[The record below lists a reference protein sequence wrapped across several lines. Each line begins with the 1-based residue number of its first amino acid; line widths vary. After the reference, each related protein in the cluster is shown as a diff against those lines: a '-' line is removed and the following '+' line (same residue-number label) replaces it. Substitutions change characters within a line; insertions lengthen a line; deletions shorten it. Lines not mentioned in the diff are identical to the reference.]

1 MSSLDSLSG
10 EPSRPIQFN
19 RPDDA
24 SEAEQARHRLIAI
37 VESSVDAIVAK
48 DLNGIITSWNQG
60 AERIFGYSED
70 EVRGKS
76 VTILIPPEYQDE
88 EPNILERIRRGER
101 IAHYETV
108 RRCKDGTL
116 IDISLSVSPV
126 RDGSGR
132 IVGASKIARDITDR
146 KRAEQAVARHAEE
159 QAALYRLTD
168 RLQRTTSLDDICQA
182 SLDAILAA
190 LRCDRAS
197 ILLFDEAGVMR
208 FAAWR
213 GLSDDYRSAVDGH
226 SPWTRD
232 VVDPRPILIN
242 NVETAELPDSL
253 KAVVLAEGINAL
265 SFIPLVSEGRLI
277 GKFMAYYDA
286 PHRFTNAER
295 DLALTIAH
303 QLGFGA
309 ERIRA
314 EAARRVAETLLRE
327 SERRLELALG
337 AGKMG
342 AWEWNI
348 VTGDVIWSA
357 AIKRIHG
364 LDPDAPS
371 AGFADFSRDI
381 HPDDAERVFA
391 YVKQALENP
400 KEYHLT
406 YRIITPDGQLR
417 WLEAFGQFMLDEAGK
432 PQRLAGICMDITDR
446 KLAEA
451 QRDLLV
457 AELSHRVKNT
467 LATVISVA
475 TQSFSRGPSVDES
488 RRSFEARI
496 RALAR
501 AHTRLAEGNWSGAS
515 LQAILLDELAPYRLD
530 DGSNVRV
537 SGPDLMLDPKFAVAL
552 GMAFHELST
561 NAAKYGALSANGIV
575 SVAVAVTPDNQ
586 LNIRWAESGGP
597 TVGAPARSGFG
608 RMLLEQALASDLRG
622 QVQMKFTE
630 KGLSC
635 EIVAALPTASP

>member
-1 MSSLDSLSG
+1 MSSLESLSG
-10 EPSRPIQFN
+10 EPSRSIQFD

-24 SEAEQARHRLIAI
+24 LDAEKARHRLIAI
-37 VESSVDAIVAK
+37 VESSVDAIVGK

-70 EVRGKS
+70 EVLGKP
-76 VTILIPPEYQDE
+76 VIILIPPEYQDE

-108 RRCKDGTL
+108 RRRKDGTL

-126 RDGSGR
+126 RDGDGR

-146 KRAEQAVARHAEE
+146 KRTERALARHAEE

-168 RLQRTTSLDDICQA
+168 RLQRTPSVDDVCQA
-182 SLDAILAA
+182 GLDAILPA
-190 LRCDRAS
+190 LQCNRAS
-197 ILLFDEAGVMR
+197 ILLFDGQGVMR
-208 FAAWR
+208 FVAWR
-213 GLSDDYRSAVDGH
+213 GLSDVYRRAVDGH
-226 SPWTRD
+226 SPWTAD
-232 VVDPRPILIN
+232 VVDPSPILIGD
-242 NVETAELPDSL
+242 VETAPLPDAL
-253 KAVVLAEGINAL
+253 KAIVLAERIHAL
-265 SFIPLVSEGRLI
+265 SFTPLISDGRLI

-286 PHRFTNAER
+286 PHDFTDAER
-295 DLALTIAH
+295 DLALTIAR
-303 QLGFGA
+303 QLGSAA

-314 EAARRVAETLLRE
+314 EAARAAAENLLRE

-371 AGFADFSRDI
+371 AGFADFRRDI

-391 YVKQALENP
+391 YVKQALEDP

-417 WLEAFGQFMLDEAGK
+417 WLEAFGQFMLDDAGK
-432 PQRLAGICMDITDR
+432 PQKLAGICMDITDR

-475 TQSFSRGPSVDES
+475 AQSFSRGPSVDES
-488 RRSFEARI
+488 RRSFESRI

-530 DGSNVRV
+530 DGSNVRI
-537 SGPDLMLDPKFAVAL
+537 SGPDLILDSKFAVAL

-561 NAAKYGALSANGIV
+561 NAAKYGALSANGVV
-575 SVAVAVTPDNQ
+575 SVAVAVTADRH
-586 LNIRWAESGGP
+586 LHIRWVESGGP
-597 TVGAPARSGFG
+597 AVGEPARSGFG

-630 KGLSC
+630 NGLSC
-635 EIVAALPTASP
+635 EIVAPLPTASP